1 MTDPI
6 YIATYIAHD
15 RSTLMTTFRTREEAE
30 EYVKKSVKI
39 NPDPVFGCWATI
51 TELKPVKWDDNR
63 LDSENVWMKAVNT
76 N

>member
-1 MTDPI
+1 MTKPL

-30 EYVKKSVKI
+30 EYVKKSVKGVV
-39 NPDPVFGCWATI
+39 DPVFGCWATI
-51 TELKPVKWDDNR
+51 TELTPTKWDDNR
-63 LDSENVWMKAVNT
+63 LDSENVWMKAINT